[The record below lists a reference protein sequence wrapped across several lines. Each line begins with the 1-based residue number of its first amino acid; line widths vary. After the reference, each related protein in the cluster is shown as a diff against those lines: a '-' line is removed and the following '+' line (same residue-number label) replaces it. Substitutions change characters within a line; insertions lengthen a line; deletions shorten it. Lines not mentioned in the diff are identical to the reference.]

1 MMDSGMTW
9 SLVLGAAGGLEEMLG
24 SILRG
29 KLDGW
34 TGMMVIGRAR
44 GGYWLVLLLLVSL
57 SLPSQLR
64 SEDGPHRVLRSVQ
77 EIAEM
82 KNAEAVNAYPV
93 EFTGS
98 VTYSDPEWGL
108 LFIQDASG
116 STYIN
121 MHGSPIKY
129 PLGTMVRVN
138 GVTAPGDVGP
148 IVAHAKVLVM
158 SSGPAPVPEPKVL
171 ADLDAGTADSHWV
184 VTEGIL
190 RPCYESWTRVCFRIV
205 DGKTIGWM
213 VVPEQD
219 NPAAER
225 LVGSLVRV
233 KGVCGAHLDKTNKR
247 VGVLIFVNNLSDI
260 TLEAPLS
267 ADPFSFPLASIGSLT
282 SASINQRFVRPV
294 HLRGLVTW
302 ASPQGLF
309 VQDGTG
315 GIFAASERPLE
326 VRTGRT
332 VDITGFPGYGEY
344 GLTVSDTTARP
355 IASVADAVEIT
366 PLKLSASEV
375 IKRKLNEHLVH
386 LKAQLISQSVNN
398 TGVVYQLADGNQRF
412 TATLLQNDA
421 ARQTVV
427 LAQNSFL
434 ELTGVAVVRQ
444 GNSQW
449 PDSLMVMITSP
460 ADIAVISGNSWL
472 TLRRGLILLGLVF
485 ACVAA
490 PLLWV
495 RTLSRTVRKQTDII
509 RARLEN
515 ELQLETKHRR
525 LFERNLAAVFLWRPD
540 GAIVDC
546 NMAFVK
552 MLGFSSC
559 EELIG
564 QSYWDFEVD
573 SAQREKLSATLS
585 QEAVSNL
592 EASLRRRDR
601 VMVHLLTNITPVETP
616 EGILY
621 ETTAI
626 DITQLRQNQAELQ
639 KARDAAMHDALNDPL
654 TGLPNRRL
662 LSERLASHM
671 VKSREVGKMFAL
683 LYIDLDGFKLVNDS
697 LGHSIGDDVLIQ
709 LAQRLHAR
717 IREEDFLARLGG
729 DEFVVILDKLHAR
742 DDAARV
748 AEDLL
753 LAIGNPFHVEGHELA
768 IGASIGISVFPEFA
782 GSAEELLREADSAM
796 YIAKRDGKNRVMHY
810 TPEIGSAIHERLTIE
825 NQLRGAIQ
833 RDEIFLN
840 FQPEFELNSNRL
852 VRFEALA
859 RWTHPTLG
867 RIPPDKF
874 IPIAEDSGLIVAIG
888 SFVMEQA
895 CAEAVRWQRIMPYP
909 IQVAVNVSTIQFRRK
924 GFVEEVVSIL
934 EASGLKP
941 ELLQLELT
949 ESVMM
954 SGASTAT
961 EVISRFR
968 SLGISLAIDDF
979 GTGYSNLSYL
989 PSMRFDALK
998 IDRSFVMNLEQDP
1011 KNESMIRTLVAL
1023 AHNVGMR
1030 VIVEGV
1036 EKQEQ
1041 LALVQSL
1048 GVNEVQG
1055 YLLGRPTAH
1064 PIHDFLLKQPE
1075 CSLSDEM
1082 EFMLE
1087 LPAQQA

>member
-1 MMDSGMTW
+1 M
-9 SLVLGAAGGLEEMLG
+9 
-24 SILRG
+24 RG
-29 KLDGW
+29 K
-34 TGMMVIGRAR
+34 A
-44 GGYWLVLLLLVSL
+44 GYWASVNRMARAFRGNWPVLLLLVSI
-57 SLPSQLR
+57 SVSSQTGSKPAPR
-64 SEDGPHRVLRSVQ
+64 RVLRLVQ
-77 EIAEM
+77 EIATM
-82 KNAEAVNAYPV
+82 KNAEGAKAYPV

-121 MHGSPIKY
+121 VHGSAIKY
-129 PLGTMVRVN
+129 ALGTILRVD
-138 GVTAPGDVGP
+138 GTTAAGDVGP
-148 IVAHAKVLVM
+148 IVAHAKVRVM
-158 SSGPAPVPEPKVL
+158 GSGQAPVPEAKPL
-171 ADLDAGTADSHWV
+171 ADLDAGTADSRWV
-184 VTEGIL
+184 STEGVL

-205 DGKTIGWM
+205 DGKTIGWV

-219 NPAAER
+219 SPAAQR
-225 LVGSLVRV
+225 MVGSVVHV
-233 KGVCGAHLDKTNKR
+233 KGVCGAHLDQTNR
-247 VGVLIFVNNLSDI
+247 RIGVQIFVNNLSDI
-260 TLEAPLS
+260 VREAPVS
-267 ADPFSFPLASIGSLT
+267 IDPFSLAQVSIGSLT
-282 SASINQRFVRPV
+282 TGMISQQFVPPV

-302 ASPQGLF
+302 VSPQGLF
-309 VQDGTG
+309 VQDKTG
-315 GIFAASERPLE
+315 GIFAASEKPLE
-326 VRTGRT
+326 VRAGKT
-332 VDITGFPGYGEY
+332 VDLVGFPGYGEY
-344 GLTVSDTTARP
+344 GLTVSDSMVNPVTSEANAVQ
-355 IASVADAVEIT
+355 IA
-366 PLKLSASEV
+366 PLKLSAAEV
-375 IKRKLNEHLVH
+375 IKRELNERQVH

-412 TATLLQNDA
+412 TATLLQDDA
-421 ARQTVV
+421 ARQAVV
-427 LAQNSFL
+427 LAQNSIL
-434 ELTGVAVVRQ
+434 ELTGVAVVRK
-444 GNSQW
+444 GSTQW

-460 ADIAVISGNSWL
+460 ADIVVIGGNSWL
-472 TLRRGLILLGLVF
+472 TLRRGLILLGLVCV
-485 ACVAA
+485 CVAA

-495 RTLSRTVRKQTDII
+495 RTLRRTVRKQTDIL

-525 LFERNLAAVFLWRPD
+525 LFERNLAAVFIWRPD
-540 GAIVDC
+540 GVIVDC
-546 NMAFVK
+546 NMAFVR
-552 MLGFSSC
+552 MLGFSNC

-564 QSYWDFEVD
+564 KSYWDFEIN
-573 SAQREKLSATLS
+573 SARREKLSATLR
-585 QEAVSNL
+585 QEAVSNQ
-592 EASLRRRDR
+592 EASLRRLDG

-616 EGILY
+616 EGIIY

-626 DITQLRQNQAELQ
+626 DITQLRENQAELQ
-639 KARDAAMHDALNDPL
+639 KARDAAVHDALNDPL

-662 LSERLASHM
+662 LSERLATHM
-671 VKSREVGKMFAL
+671 VKAREVGKMFAL

-697 LGHSIGDDVLIQ
+697 LGHSIGDEVLIQ
-709 LAQRLHAR
+709 LAHRLHAR

-729 DEFVVILDKLHAR
+729 DEFVVILDKLHVKE
-742 DDAARV
+742 DAARV

-768 IGASIGISVFPEFA
+768 IGASIGISVFPECA

-840 FQPEFELNSNRL
+840 FQPEFDLSSNRL

-874 IPIAEDSGLIVAIG
+874 IPIAEDSGMIVAIG
-888 SFVMEQA
+888 SYVLELA
-895 CAEAVRWQRIMPYP
+895 CAEAVRWQRIMPHP
-909 IQVAVNVSTIQFRRK
+909 VQVAVNVSTIQFRRK
-924 GFVEEVVSIL
+924 GFVEEVVAVLQS
-934 EASGLKP
+934 SGLRP

-961 EVISRFR
+961 DIISRFR
-968 SLGISLAIDDF
+968 GLGISLAIDDF

-1041 LALVQSL
+1041 LDMVRSL

-1055 YLLGRPTAH
+1055 YLLGRPTGH
-1064 PIHDFLLKQPE
+1064 PIHDFLLKQPGSTLPE
-1075 CSLSDEM
+1075 EM
-1082 EFMLE
+1082 ELLLE
-1087 LPAQQA
+1087 LPAQRAR